1 MRIRATF
8 SILYQMDYKEDSY
21 IFSDFLL
28 LILRDMLWKRK
39 DLKLILM
46 SATLNDQLFSQYF
59 GDCPVINIPGN
70 IKE

>member
-1 MRIRATF
+1 MQLFQKYVKWIVKKTV
-8 SILYQMDYKEDSY
+8 IH
-21 IFSDFLL
+21 FSDFLL